1 MLARARS
8 LSLTR
13 RLIGQYL
20 MFGCAS
26 ILALAVC
33 TLVVF
38 PSLLRGDAAED
49 SLSRVQAFAD
59 VLVGDYAGGNGARI
73 QSLVEQ
79 LGHEHWVAYCA
90 VVSTDNVYLAHS
102 KPRRI
107 GDACAY
113 SRPAADGKIHR
124 IERID
129 WTRDDS
135 GSPGADRLPVREYW
149 VALKQDDRH
158 FGTLQCGV
166 LEQAGTDW
174 WHKLLDY
181 SPQAVLLSLSILLV
195 GGRRL
200 HKATVECAAIEK
212 QLVLISG
219 QSAESSSIRRLPEL
233 GRAAAGWNRL
243 VDQAQSSRSSASL
256 EASLARALG
265 GMREQKAERILNS
278 LADGIAVTDTDG
290 SITFANQAFC
300 TLLNTYSDKLRSGE
314 VMELLQQFG
323 LSFGDD
329 VTDQLRCESRP
340 AVFEGR
346 RGSEIADGI
355 LRVARTPY
363 VGDDGLAAGHIWTI
377 RDVTQQKLA
386 DEMRTQFVNSAT
398 HELRTPLANIK
409 AYAETLALNDI
420 TDLENQKEFLNIINS
435 EATRLARFVDELL
448 NAHAE
453 RGRSESAP
461 ADRAEAAVVR
471 NRHSA
476 KAAGTRNGQGQG
488 DGGDREPAGQCC
500 QIHSRRRPAGAA
512 RHLRE
517 RGTQDRGGRH
527 GHRHRRRRA
536 AEDRRQVLSQRR
548 PARPRHSRQR
558 AGIIPRSGSGAAARR
573 QSLHPQRIE
582 QGEPVH
588 PDSARS
594 VKELNHVRTP

>member
-219 QSAESSSIRRLPEL
+219 QSAESSSIRRLP
-233 GRAAAGWNRL
+233 GGTGWSIKRSHPAHR
-243 VDQAQSSRSSASL
+243 QASKPRSHGLWGAC
-256 EASLARALG
+256 
-265 GMREQKAERILNS
+265 
-278 LADGIAVTDTDG
+278 
-290 SITFANQAFC
+290 AN
-300 TLLNTYSDKLRSGE
+300 
-314 VMELLQQFG
+314 
-323 LSFGDD
+323 
-329 VTDQLRCESRP
+329 
-340 AVFEGR
+340 
-346 RGSEIADGI
+346 
-355 LRVARTPY
+355 
-363 VGDDGLAAGHIWTI
+363 
-377 RDVTQQKLA
+377 
-386 DEMRTQFVNSAT
+386 
-398 HELRTPLANIK
+398 
-409 AYAETLALNDI
+409 
-420 TDLENQKEFLNIINS
+420 
-435 EATRLARFVDELL
+435 
-448 NAHAE
+448 
-453 RGRSESAP
+453 
-461 ADRAEAAVVR
+461 
-471 NRHSA
+471 
-476 KAAGTRNGQGQG
+476 
-488 DGGDREPAGQCC
+488 
-500 QIHSRRRPAGAA
+500 RRPN
-512 RHLRE
+512 
-517 RGTQDRGGRH
+517 
-527 GHRHRRRRA
+527 
-536 AEDRRQVLSQRR
+536 
-548 PARPRHSRQR
+548 
-558 AGIIPRSGSGAAARR
+558 GS
-573 QSLHPQRIE
+573 
-582 QGEPVH
+582 
-588 PDSARS
+588 
-594 VKELNHVRTP
+594 